1 VIKQD
6 GVSIALTV
14 LAASQLLFLGTFG
27 QAVVGVAVFVLAIM
41 LVGIVLGMWL
51 GLADR
56 DERIDPVETREML
69 TWSVVG
75 LAVIGVLN
83 LLQLFKPAAGT
94 ILSTAL
100 LNVAE
105 DARMLVSRMLGVLV
119 AVAEEQF
126 FRGALTNLF
135 IRSVGVAG
143 SIILSGAVFGVY
155 HLAVYG
161 SQPITMAVVAGA
173 GSVLA
178 YTAVRTG
185 RVSTPMIAH
194 VANNVVAGLG

>member
-6 GVSIALTV
+6 SVSIALTV

-27 QAVVGVAVFVLAIM
+27 AAVVGVAVFVLAIM
-41 LVGIVLGMWL
+41 LVGIVMAMWL
-51 GLADR
+51 GFSER
-56 DERIDPVETREML
+56 DESIDPVERRDL
-69 TWSVVG
+69 LVWSMVG
-75 LAVIGVLN
+75 LATIGLLN

-94 ILSTAL
+94 ILSIAL
-100 LNVAE
+100 ANVAE
-105 DARMLVSRMLGVLV
+105 DARMLVSRMLGILV

-135 IRSVGVAG
+135 IRTVGVAAA
-143 SIILSGAVFGVY
+143 IPLSGVIFGVY

-161 SQPITMAVVAGA
+161 SQPITMLIVAGA
-173 GSVLA
+173 GSILA
-178 YTAVRTG
+178 FTAVRTG
-185 RVSTPMIAH
+185 RVSTPMLAH

>member
-1 VIKQD
+1 MIKQD

-51 GLADR
+51 GLAER

>member
-1 VIKQD
+1 MIKQD

>member
-1 VIKQD
+1 VIRQD
-6 GVSIALTV
+6 MLSIGLTV

-27 QAVVGVAVFVLAIM
+27 PAVVGVAVFVLAIM
-41 LVGIVLGMWL
+41 LVGIVLAMWL
-51 GLADR
+51 GMAER
-56 DERIDPVETREML
+56 DESIDPVERRDL
-69 TWSVVG
+69 LIWSMVG
-75 LAVIGVLN
+75 LATIGLLN

-94 ILSTAL
+94 ILSTGLA
-100 LNVAE
+100 NVAE
-105 DARMLVSRMLGVLV
+105 DARALVSRMLGVLV

-135 IRSVGVAG
+135 IRAVGSAG
-143 SIILSGAVFGVY
+143 AIILSGAVFSIY

-161 SQPITMAVVAGA
+161 GQPITMAIVAGA
-173 GSVLA
+173 GSILA
-178 YTAVRTG
+178 FTAIRTG